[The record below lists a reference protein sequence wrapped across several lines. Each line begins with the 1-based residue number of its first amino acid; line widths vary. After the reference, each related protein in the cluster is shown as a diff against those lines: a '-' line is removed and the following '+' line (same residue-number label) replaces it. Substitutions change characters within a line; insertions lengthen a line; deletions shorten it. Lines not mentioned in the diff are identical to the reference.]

1 MSMPAGDVGP
11 AVGFGDKPGSGDK
24 PALRR
29 MPFRGGGF
37 VATPRTWAPWV
48 FFALVIAS
56 WQVAVD
62 LGVLDAMFLPSPRSI
77 AGALYGIAAGGE
89 LREHLAQS
97 LGRLALGWSIG
108 TAAGL
113 VAGFAMGLSSLM
125 RAVSLATV
133 SAFFPIPKI
142 ALLPLF
148 ILWLGI
154 GEASKVATI
163 ALGVFFPTT
172 IATFSSIDGVPRNL
186 IRMAQSFNVPPLAIL
201 RKIVFPG
208 ALPGILAGFR
218 ITTSIALLLLVAAE
232 MIGAEHGIG
241 AFIVFAGNV
250 MLTDQLLAGVVILS
264 VLGLTFNAIL
274 TAIERRFLRWR

>member
-1 MSMPAGDVGP
+1 MSTAEIDV
-11 AVGFGDKPGSGDK
+11 STTGDK
-24 PALRR
+24 PAPRR
-29 MPFRGGGF
+29 MPFRGRGF
-37 VATPRTWAPWV
+37 VVVPKVWAPWV
-48 FFALVIAS
+48 FFALVIAA
-56 WQVAVD
+56 WQIAVD
-62 LGVLDAMFLPSPRSI
+62 RGAIEAIFLPSPRSI
-77 AGALYGIAAGGE
+77 AAALYGNAIEGE
-89 LREHLAQS
+89 LRQHVTRS

-108 TAAGL
+108 TATGL
-113 VAGFAMGLSSLM
+113 VVGFAMGLSSLA
-125 RAVSLATV
+125 RAVSLPTV

-172 IATFSSIDGVPRNL
+172 IATFSAIDSVPRNL

-241 AFIVFAGNV
+241 AFILFAGNL
-250 MLTDQLLAGVVILS
+250 MLTDRLLAGVVILS
-264 VLGLTFNAIL
+264 VLGLTFNTIV

>member
-1 MSMPAGDVGP
+1 MFMPTTE
-11 AVGFGDKPGSGDK
+11 
-24 PALRR
+24 RR
-29 MPFRGGGF
+29 MPFRGGGYV
-37 VATPRTWAPWV
+37 VAAKPWAPWA
-48 FFALVIAS
+48 FFAVVIAG

-62 LGVLDAMFLPSPRSI
+62 RGAIDAIFLPSPRSI
-77 AGALYGIAAGGE
+77 ALALHGIAVEGQ
-89 LREHLAQS
+89 LREHVAHS
-97 LGRLALGWSIG
+97 LVRLVLGWSIG
-108 TAAGL
+108 TATG
-113 VAGFAMGLSSLM
+113 VVIGFAMGLSSLV
-125 RAVSLATV
+125 RSVSLATV

-154 GEASKVATI
+154 GEASKVATV

-172 IATFSSIDGVPRNL
+172 IATFSAIDNVPRNL
-186 IRMAQSFNVPPLAIL
+186 IRMAQSFNLPWLAIL

-241 AFIVFAGNV
+241 AFILLAGNV
-250 MLTDQLLAGVVILS
+250 MLTDRLLAGVVILS
-264 VLGLTFNAIL
+264 ALGLTFSAIL
-274 TAIERRFLRWR
+274 AAIERRCLRWR